1 MVPTRISAPSA
12 GGCAE
17 LRLEPWHWDAT
28 QALTRSTSTSAR
40 VPPPHHLNPFL
51 DFYFL
56 IYFLI
61 FFLSF
66 FLKMK
71 FNIEMET
78 HGGAGA
84 GGVYFFSFPKYHVNL
99 KKALFITRYIHK
111 GYRLQMQKIKW

>member
-1 MVPTRISAPSA
+1 
-12 GGCAE
+12 
-17 LRLEPWHWDAT
+17 
-28 QALTRSTSTSAR
+28 
-40 VPPPHHLNPFL
+40 
-51 DFYFL
+51 
-56 IYFLI
+56 
-61 FFLSF
+61 
-66 FLKMK
+66 MK